1 MNEGGRF
8 ISPIEKGGV
17 FMGLFGFIKGQFIE
31 VIEATDFSKDLM
43 VFQFPVDNHEIKMG
57 AQLTVREGQC
67 AIFVNEGVIAD
78 IYGPGRYTLTTEN
91 MPVMTKLKSWKYGFD
106 SPFKAEVFFVSTRLF
121 TDQKW
126 GTQKP
131 VLMRD
136 KEFGMIRMSA
146 FGVFAFRVVAPE
158 VFMREIFGT
167 LSSYSTADI
176 TGYLRRILVS
186 GLSDTIGESGIAAI
200 DIVNSDDELA
210 AAAKEKLEPAFAP
223 LGLSLQSLVIENIS
237 LPEEVEKA
245 IDKRTTMGV
254 LGDMG
259 DYTRYQAAEAIRDF
273 AQNEGGGMAG
283 IGVGLGA
290 GAQVGQVFASA
301 MNANTAPASPVAP
314 AGTTCA
320 LCGADVPA
328 GAKFCP
334 ACGKNPRPSGRV
346 CPGCGASVPADGK
359 FCPACGKPLACAKCG
374 APLAGGKFC
383 PSCGEAQE

>member
-1 MNEGGRF
+1 
-8 ISPIEKGGV
+8 
-17 FMGLFGFIKGQFIE
+17 MGLFGFIKGQLIE

-43 VFQFPVDNHEIKMG
+43 VFQYPVENHEIKMG

-146 FGVFAFRVVAPE
+146 FGVFAFRVVQPE

-200 DIVNSDDELA
+200 DIVNSYDELA
-210 AAAKEKLEPAFAP
+210 TAAAKKLQPSFAP
-223 LGLSLQSLVIENIS
+223 LGLSLQTLIIENIS

-273 AQNEGGGMAG
+273 AQNEGSGGIAG
-283 IGVGLGA
+283 VGIGLGA
-290 GAQVGQVFASA
+290 GAQVGQVFAGA
-301 MNANTAPASPVAP
+301 MNANTAAP
-314 AGTTCA
+314 APAAAPAASTCA
-320 LCGADVPA
+320 ACGASVPA

-334 ACGKNPRPSGRV
+334 SCGKNPRPAGRV
-346 CPGCGASVPADGK
+346 CPGCGADVPADGR
-359 FCPACGKPLACAKCG
+359 FCPSCGKSLVCKSCGSPLS
-374 APLAGGKFC
+374 GGKFC

>member
-1 MNEGGRF
+1 
-8 ISPIEKGGV
+8 
-17 FMGLFGFIKGQFIE
+17 
-31 VIEATDFSKDLM
+31 
-43 VFQFPVDNHEIKMG
+43 
-57 AQLTVREGQC
+57 
-67 AIFVNEGVIAD
+67 
-78 IYGPGRYTLTTEN
+78 
-91 MPVMTKLKSWKYGFD
+91 
-106 SPFKAEVFFVSTRLF
+106 
-121 TDQKW
+121 
-126 GTQKP
+126 
-131 VLMRD
+131 
-136 KEFGMIRMSA
+136 
-146 FGVFAFRVVAPE
+146 
-158 VFMREIFGT
+158 
-167 LSSYSTADI
+167 
-176 TGYLRRILVS
+176 
-186 GLSDTIGESGIAAI
+186 
-200 DIVNSDDELA
+200 
-210 AAAKEKLEPAFAP
+210 
-223 LGLSLQSLVIENIS
+223 
-237 LPEEVEKA
+237 
-245 IDKRTTMGV
+245 MGV

>member
-1 MNEGGRF
+1 
-8 ISPIEKGGV
+8 
-17 FMGLFGFIKGQFIE
+17 MGLFGFIKGQLIE

-43 VFQFPVDNHEIKMG
+43 VFQYPVENHEIKMG

-146 FGVFAFRVVAPE
+146 FGVFAFRVVQPE

-200 DIVNSDDELA
+200 DIVNSYDELA
-210 AAAKEKLEPAFAP
+210 AAAAKKLQPSFAP
-223 LGLSLQSLVIENIS
+223 LGLSLQTLIIENIS

-273 AQNEGGGMAG
+273 AQNEGSGGIAG
-283 IGVGLGA
+283 VGIGLGA
-290 GAQVGQVFASA
+290 GAQVGQVFAGA
-301 MNANTAPASPVAP
+301 MNANTAAP
-314 AGTTCA
+314 APAAAPAASTCA
-320 LCGADVPA
+320 ACGASVPA

-334 ACGKNPRPSGRV
+334 SCGKNPRPAGRV
-346 CPGCGASVPADGK
+346 CPGCGADVPADGR
-359 FCPACGKPLACAKCG
+359 FCPSCGKSLVCKSCGSPLS
-374 APLAGGKFC
+374 GGKFC

>member
-1 MNEGGRF
+1 M
-8 ISPIEKGGV
+8 
-17 FMGLFGFIKGQFIE
+17 
-31 VIEATDFSKDLM
+31 
-43 VFQFPVDNHEIKMG
+43 
-57 AQLTVREGQC
+57 
-67 AIFVNEGVIAD
+67 
-78 IYGPGRYTLTTEN
+78 
-91 MPVMTKLKSWKYGFD
+91 
-106 SPFKAEVFFVSTRLF
+106 
-121 TDQKW
+121 
-126 GTQKP
+126 
-131 VLMRD
+131 
-136 KEFGMIRMSA
+136 
-146 FGVFAFRVVAPE
+146 
-158 VFMREIFGT
+158 
-167 LSSYSTADI
+167 
-176 TGYLRRILVS
+176 
-186 GLSDTIGESGIAAI
+186 GESGIAAI
-200 DIVNSDDELA
+200 DIVNSYDELA

-334 ACGKNPRPSGRV
+334 ACGKNPRPSGGSVRAAARP
-346 CPGCGASVPADGK
+346 CPPTANSVRHAESRWPAPNAAHPWPEENSAP
-359 FCPACGKPLACAKCG
+359 PAAKRR
-374 APLAGGKFC
+374 
-383 PSCGEAQE
+383 SNRGEAQE

>member
-1 MNEGGRF
+1 
-8 ISPIEKGGV
+8 
-17 FMGLFGFIKGQFIE
+17 MGLFDFVRSQMIE
-31 VIEATDFSKDLM
+31 VIEATDFSQDTI
-43 VFQFPVDNHEIKMG
+43 VFQFPVQGNEIKMG
-57 AQLTVREGQC
+57 AQLIVREGQ
-67 AIFVNEGVIAD
+67 AAVFLNEGVIAD
-78 IYGPGRYTLTTEN
+78 VFGPGRYTLMTEN
-91 MPVMTKLKSWKYGFD
+91 LPLLTKLKSWEYGFN

-200 DIVNSDDELA
+200 DIVNSYDELA

-334 ACGKNPRPSGRV
+334 SCGKNPRPSGRV

>member
-1 MNEGGRF
+1 
-8 ISPIEKGGV
+8 
-17 FMGLFGFIKGQFIE
+17 MGLFGFIKGQFIE

-200 DIVNSDDELA
+200 DIVNSYDELA
-210 AAAKEKLEPAFAP
+210 AAAKETLEPAFAP

-334 ACGKNPRPSGRV
+334 SCGKNPRPSGRV

>member
-1 MNEGGRF
+1 
-8 ISPIEKGGV
+8 
-17 FMGLFGFIKGQFIE
+17 
-31 VIEATDFSKDLM
+31 
-43 VFQFPVDNHEIKMG
+43 
-57 AQLTVREGQC
+57 
-67 AIFVNEGVIAD
+67 
-78 IYGPGRYTLTTEN
+78 
-91 MPVMTKLKSWKYGFD
+91 
-106 SPFKAEVFFVSTRLF
+106 
-121 TDQKW
+121 
-126 GTQKP
+126 
-131 VLMRD
+131 MR
-136 KEFGMIRMSA
+136 
-146 FGVFAFRVVAPE
+146 
-158 VFMREIFGT
+158 
-167 LSSYSTADI
+167 
-176 TGYLRRILVS
+176 
-186 GLSDTIGESGIAAI
+186 
-200 DIVNSDDELA
+200 LA

-334 ACGKNPRPSGRV
+334 GMREESPSVRAGLSGLRRVRARRRQILSGMRKAAGLRQMRRTPGRR
-346 CPGCGASVPADGK
+346 K
-359 FCPACGKPLACAKCG
+359 ILPLLRRSAGVTAAKRR
-374 APLAGGKFC
+374 
-383 PSCGEAQE
+383 SDRGEARDSSQSPIEGIGRRTNIWPKHRKTRDGSRRRAFPARVAAAR